1 MHKTVLADMKA
12 HMDKTVEDLRK
23 EFQKIR
29 TGRANISL
37 LDDVKVDYY
46 GNPSSLSQ
54 VANLAVP
61 EPRTITITP
70 WEAKMIGPIEK
81 AILNA
86 NLGLTPGNDGKLIR
100 LTLPPLT
107 EERRKEIVKSLKKMD
122 EDHKVAVRNI
132 RRKAIDDLKKLEK
145 DKAITEDDLKKYE
158 KEVQTVTDA
167 IIARLDEVLSHKE
180 KEVMEV

>member
-1 MHKTVLADMKA
+1 MPKNVLTDMKA
-12 HMDKTVEDLRK
+12 HMDRTVEDLRR

-29 TGRANISL
+29 TGRANTAL
-37 LDDVKVDYY
+37 LDDVRVEYY
-46 GNPSSLSQ
+46 GNPAPLSQ
-54 VANLAVP
+54 VANMAVP
-61 EPRTITITP
+61 EPRTITISP
-70 WEAKMIGPIEK
+70 WEPKMIGAIEK

-107 EERRKEIVKSLKKMD
+107 EERRKEIVKSLKKLD

-158 KEVQTVTDA
+158 KEVQTLTDSF
-167 IIARLDEVLSHKE
+167 ITRLDEVLSHKE

>member
-1 MHKTVLADMKA
+1 MPKTVITEMKA

-23 EFQKIR
+23 EFQKVR

-70 WEAKMIGPIEK
+70 WESKMIGPIEK

-145 DKAITEDDLKKYE
+145 DKAITEDDLKKNE

-167 IIARLDEVLSHKE
+167 VIARLDEILSHKE

>member
-1 MHKTVLADMKA
+1 MPETVIADTKASMEKT
-12 HMDKTVEDLRK
+12 TNDLRK
-23 EFQKIR
+23 EYQKIR
-29 TGRANISL
+29 TGRANTAL
-37 LDDVKVDYY
+37 LDDVCVEYY
-46 GNPSSLSQ
+46 GTPSSLSQ
-54 VANLAVP
+54 VATLAVP

-100 LTLPPLT
+100 LTLPMLT
-107 EERRKEIVKSLKKMD
+107 EERRKEIVKGLKKMS

-145 DKAITEDDLKKYE
+145 DKAVTEDELKKHE
-158 KEVQTVTDA
+158 KEIQSITDNY
-167 IIARLDEVLSHKE
+167 ISKLDEICLNKE
-180 KEVMEV
+180 KEVMEI